1 MSLPSASMRFPNRD
15 AVLPKLRCADGT
27 SRWASIGTQTPAA
40 TIFAPIDKAKFL
52 VLQWETGARG
62 IRTLVAG
69 CPTNRISRKRTQP
82 DSPRLEASPEYTAA
96 HRTDSNRLAP
106 TPNWHRRWHRRGL
119 RMDAAPPH
127 RF

>member
-69 CPTNRISRKRTQP
+69 YPTNRISRSRERGAKPGT
-82 DSPRLEASPEYTAA
+82 EG
-96 HRTDSNRLAP
+96 HRVF
-106 TPNWHRRWHRRGL
+106 
-119 RMDAAPPH
+119 
-127 RF
+127 RFQ